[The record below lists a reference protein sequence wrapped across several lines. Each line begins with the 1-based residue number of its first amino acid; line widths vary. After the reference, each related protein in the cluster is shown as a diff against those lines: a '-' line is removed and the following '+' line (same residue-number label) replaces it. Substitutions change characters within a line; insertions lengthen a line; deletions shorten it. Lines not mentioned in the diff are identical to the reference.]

1 MRSILSSA
9 LATLTVACLLLG
21 APAFAATSAP
31 APAKAP
37 AAGADN
43 ATAQAPMEKPPVRD
57 LSGQMAADDADLR
70 AAMKP
75 KPKGKAAGKAAA
87 KARPSYEEC
96 DKNTDGLLSSF
107 EFRGCFPR
115 SGAKFMIIDYNKDN
129 KVGKEEIERYLAEP
143 KIAKARK
150 PETTPEQRKALRE
163 TRKEQRQKAQQQ
175 RRSRP
180 ATTMQ

>member
-1 MRSILSSA
+1 MRSLFSSSLLS
-9 LATLTVACLLLG
+9 LAVVCLLLASTASAAS
-21 APAFAATSAP
+21 APAA

-37 AAGADN
+37 VAGTDSP
-43 ATAQAPMEKPPVRD
+43 APMEKPPVRD

-70 AAMKP
+70 AALQP
-75 KPKGKAAGKAAA
+75 KPKGKAAA
-87 KARPSYEEC
+87 KARPTYEEC
-96 DKNTDGLLSSF
+96 DKNNDGLLSSF

-129 KVGKEEIERYLAEP
+129 KVGKEEIERYLGEP
-143 KIAKARK
+143 KIAKPRK

-163 TRKEQRQKAQQQ
+163 TRKEQRQKAQQP

-180 ATTMQ
+180 ATTIQ

>member
-1 MRSILSSA
+1 MRSILSSSFA
-9 LATLTVACLLLG
+9 SLAVACLLLG
-21 APAFAATSAP
+21 APAFAATASAP
-31 APAKAP
+31 APAPTKAP
-37 AAGADN
+37 AAGAD
-43 ATAQAPMEKPPVRD
+43 AAAPMEKPPVRD

-70 AAMKP
+70 AALKP
-75 KPKGKAAGKAAA
+75 KPKGKAAA
-87 KARPSYEEC
+87 KARPTYEEC

-115 SGAKFMIIDYNKDN
+115 SGAKFMVIDYNKDN

-150 PETTPEQRKALRE
+150 PETTPEERKALRE

-180 ATTMQ
+180 GTNVQQ

>member
-9 LATLTVACLLLG
+9 LATLTMACLLLG
-21 APAFAATSAP
+21 APAFAATAP
-31 APAKAP
+31 ASAPAKAP
-37 AAGADN
+37 ATGAASPA
-43 ATAQAPMEKPPVRD
+43 ATAPMEKPPVRD

-70 AAMKP
+70 AALQP
-75 KPKGKAAGKAAA
+75 KPKGKAAA
-87 KARPSYEEC
+87 KARPTYEEC

-129 KVGKEEIERYLAEP
+129 KVGKEEIERYLGEP

-163 TRKEQRQKAQQQ
+163 TRKEQRQKAQQP